1 MTENPSYYAVIPA
14 NVRYSAIT
22 PNAKLLYGE
31 ITALCNKTGVC
42 YASNQYFANL
52 YGVSK
57 KSISKWIKELQEK
70 GFVKSEIIYKEG
82 SKEIVN
88 RYVRIVTEPM
98 EEKFYTP
105 MEEKVKDNNTVLNN
119 TNNKKEIYKEKF
131 EEWWSY
137 FPKLRAGSKA
147 KTFEKYIKTIEKEKL
162 TPEWLLER
170 VKEYSKSKEVENG
183 YACGGER
190 YFNDCKYNNH
200 YELSEKE
207 KAREEEARLTSNW
220 WRE

>member
-1 MTENPSYYAVIPA
+1 MTENLCFYAIIPA

-42 YASNQYFANL
+42 YASNQYFASL

-57 KSISKWIKELQEK
+57 KSISKWIKELQEN
-70 GFVKSEIIYKEG
+70 GFVKCEIIYKDG

-98 EEKFYTP
+98 EEKFHTP

-119 TNNKKEIYKEKF
+119 TINKKEIYKEKF

-137 FPKLRAGSKA
+137 FPKLRAGSKV

-170 VKEYSKSKEVENG
+170 VKEYSKSREVENG

-190 YFNDCKYNNH
+190 YFNDCKYNNY

-207 KAREEEARLTSNW
+207 KAKEEEARLMSNW

>member
-1 MTENPSYYAVIPA
+1 MTENPSFYAIIPA
-14 NVRYSAIT
+14 HVRYSEIT

-42 YASNQYFANL
+42 YASNQYFADL
-52 YGVSK
+52 YRVSK

-70 GFVKSEIIYKEG
+70 GFVKSEIIYKDG

-137 FPKLRAGSKA
+137 FPKLRAGSKVKA
-147 KTFEKYIKTIEKEKL
+147 YQCFIRTIIKEKV
-162 TPEWLLER
+162 TPEWLIEKI
-170 VKEYSKSKEVENG
+170 KEYAESEEVKKG
-183 YACGGER
+183 FACGGAR
-190 YFNDCKYNNH
+190 YFNDCKYNNQ
-200 YELSEKE
+200 YKSGTDINYLEQSLQELG
-207 KAREEEARLTSNW
+207 L
-220 WRE
+220 

>member
-1 MTENPSYYAVIPA
+1 MQYKNATKIIIDKRKLDILIRLGCPDNQILELIKTGKFTKTGDSLIDETLECLADFKEFKNWGGNHNPKGI
-14 NVRYSAIT
+14 N
-22 PNAKLLYGE
+22 G
-31 ITALCNKTGVC
+31 CNK
-42 YASNQYFANL
+42 
-52 YGVSK
+52 K
-57 KSISKWIKELQEK
+57 KKRGQVDIQVDKQDDCQVVDKDIDKDKEED
-70 GFVKSEIIYKEG
+70 
-82 SKEIVN
+82 
-88 RYVRIVTEPM
+88 
-98 EEKFYTP
+98 
-105 MEEKVKDNNTVLNN
+105 KDLNKK
-119 TNNKKEIYKEKF
+119 NNKKEIYKEKF

-137 FPKLRAGSKA
+137 FPKLRAGSKE

-170 VKEYSKSKEVENG
+170 VKEYSKSREVENG

-207 KAREEEARLTSNW
+207 KAREEERRLTSNW

>member
-1 MTENPSYYAVIPA
+1 MTENPSFYAIIPA
-14 NVRYSAIT
+14 NVRYSEIT

-42 YASNQYFANL
+42 YASNQYFADL
-52 YGVSK
+52 YRVSK
-57 KSISKWIKELQEK
+57 KSISKWIKELQEN

-82 SKEIVN
+82 SKEIVI

-119 TNNKKEIYKEKF
+119 TNNNKKEIYKEKF

-137 FPKLRAGSKA
+137 FPKLRAGSKE
-147 KTFEKYIKTIEKEKL
+147 KTFEKYIKTIEKQKL
-162 TPEWLLER
+162 TPEWLLEK
-170 VKEYSKSKEVENG
+170 VKEYAESKEVKDG
-183 YACGGER
+183 YACGGEK
-190 YFNDCKYNNH
+190 YFNACKYNNQ
-200 YELSEKE
+200 YKSGTDINYLEQSLQELG
-207 KAREEEARLTSNW
+207 L
-220 WRE
+220 